1 MSILTFRGL
10 GRYIVM
16 FCPFIMSRVV
26 FFALVPGVKLSN
38 YNAATCNFFFFI
50 NTRFENTNLP
60 GVQLSNYNAA
70 TVE

>member
-10 GRYIVM
+10 CRYIVM

-38 YNAATCNFFFFI
+38 YNAATRKKNFYKHAF
-50 NTRFENTNLP
+50 
-60 GVQLSNYNAA
+60 
-70 TVE
+70 